1 MLAMLE
7 KLINEHGSSSIL
19 RERLGL
25 FSDKYEM
32 LEQKNKTLEENN
44 ASLENQLQA
53 ANKEI
58 EKLRAEATSNQA
70 ANSFAN
76 LHENESKLLKYLF
89 DNDHDFTAHQIAS
102 YLSIPIG
109 NAEYHL
115 DKLLEHNYIRGHLNM
130 MTGTKYSISPEGR
143 AYVIESGI

>member
-19 RERLGL
+19 RERLEL

-58 EKLRAEATSNQA
+58 EKLRTEAASNSSA
-70 ANSFAN
+70 K
-76 LHENESKLLKYLF
+76 LHENELKLLKYLF
-89 DNDHDFTAHQIAS
+89 DNNHDFTAHQIAS

-130 MTGTKYSISPEGR
+130 MTGTTYSISPEGR